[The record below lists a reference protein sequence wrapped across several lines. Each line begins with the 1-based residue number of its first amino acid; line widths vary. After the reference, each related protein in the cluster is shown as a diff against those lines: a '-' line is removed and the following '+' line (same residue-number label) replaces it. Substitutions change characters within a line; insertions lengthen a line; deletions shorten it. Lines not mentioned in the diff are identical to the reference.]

1 MKKTI
6 LALSAAL
13 LTVISVNAQ
22 EGKPSVKIFSN
33 FNYDMSAEEGTNA
46 HKAFEIKRAYLGYGY
61 NFDNKLSAKVTFD
74 VGADDVSVYTAYL
87 KIAALSW
94 KATDKLTLNF
104 GQVGTKNFKFQ
115 EKTWGKRYIAKSAQD
130 MQKWASAADAG
141 LTADYKLSEKLS
153 IDAQVLNG
161 EGYKKAQGE
170 NGLFRGGLGLTYTMS
185 ERIALRV
192 NRDINPRATYGEEDA
207 AQHITAL
214 AIAYTGDN
222 FNLGADKSVMT
233 NAGNKIDVKKDLLS
247 VYGSYK
253 LNDKYTYFSRYDN
266 VTSEEDWN
274 LEKDGNFTVIGIER
288 QMAKGVKLAVNV
300 QSWTGAEE
308 NAEAKRTLFMNLEY
322 KF

>member
-1 MKKTI
+1 
-6 LALSAAL
+6 
-13 LTVISVNAQ
+13 
-22 EGKPSVKIFSN
+22 
-33 FNYDMSAEEGTNA
+33 
-46 HKAFEIKRAYLGYGY
+46 
-61 NFDNKLSAKVTFD
+61 
-74 VGADDVSVYTAYL
+74 
-87 KIAALSW
+87 
-94 KATDKLTLNF
+94 
-104 GQVGTKNFKFQ
+104 
-115 EKTWGKRYIAKSAQD
+115 

-207 AQHITAL
+207 SQHITAL

-288 QMAKGVKLAVNV
+288 QMAKGVKLAINV